1 MVRIVLQ
8 DITGE
13 VHKLELDDNDYVSEI
28 KDFIHDTMGI
38 HPSEQ
43 LLTFSGKPVEGGQ
56 VKDHRLMND
65 GAQIHVHVVGSI
77 LVCAKLMSGREIM
90 LQLKPHNTI
99 MQLKEKFARKCAWLP
114 LHLQSIYRCAA
125 EHDGWYRMDATTLSE
140 MGLFDGSTVH
150 VCWD

>member
-43 LLTFSGKPVEGGQ
+43 LLTFSGKPVEGG
-56 VKDHRLMND
+56 M
-65 GAQIHVHVVGSI
+65 
-77 LVCAKLMSGREIM
+77 
-90 LQLKPHNTI
+90 
-99 MQLKEKFARKCAWLP
+99 
-114 LHLQSIYRCAA
+114 
-125 EHDGWYRMDATTLSE
+125 
-140 MGLFDGSTVH
+140 
-150 VCWD
+150 